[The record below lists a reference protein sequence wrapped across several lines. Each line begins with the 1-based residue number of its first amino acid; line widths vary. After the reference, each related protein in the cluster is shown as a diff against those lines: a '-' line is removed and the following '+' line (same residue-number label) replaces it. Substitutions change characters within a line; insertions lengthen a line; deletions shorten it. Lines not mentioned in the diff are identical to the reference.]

1 MAAHA
6 QADKTAI
13 TPPDPMNDPVNREKV
28 ELARD
33 FAFHLLK
40 GIKQIGMYRHNEAR
54 FPEFMQQALATLT
67 AYHQKFNTL
76 SVKVEQTNFLLLG
89 QTLFSDDSNLPYK
102 FYRDGIR
109 QLMFRPDITIQ
120 ELVSFT
126 LIAIS
131 EPERGADDLLAQ
143 LWRSNLEH
151 VEYVVVEGFK
161 MDEYSE
167 EQVQVEVDQVVG
179 YLYQRLRGD
188 SNDFLRFARVST
200 EDLDVK
206 MEGVDQIRGAVVSGV
221 TATDELKAKLQR
233 EVEEDENARLFP
245 KLVSAVFQVVE
256 GGLEDMSILEEMF
269 SQLLDALLMQE
280 DFGTINQ
287 VVLKLRAMEQ
297 RSQDSAGIA
306 QLRKSMVMRMGEEQR
321 LTRLGDILKVGKA
334 KHPQDVTRYLQ
345 ALDIES
351 VPTLLT
357 VLEAIEIP
365 ENRVLVMDV
374 LVTFCKEMPDPFI
387 VRLGADKPQ
396 LVRDMV
402 YVIEKANVPDRLK
415 LFGQALHHKNLAV
428 RLEVMSIIA
437 KGRTGEAR
445 KLIQEALND
454 PHPQVRMQAA
464 RVLPEFDREKA
475 LVELVRVVRDAAT
488 FEKKSPDERTAFYA
502 ALGSTGHPAALTLF
516 HELLQ
521 VKPNLLNRKK
531 VMEDKLLAVSGL
543 AAVESVQAYKVLA
556 GVVEDKTQ
564 PMEVLTAAR
573 KAMYQMKKA
582 LFGDA
587 AGPEGG

>member
-1 MAAHA
+1 
-6 QADKTAI
+6 
-13 TPPDPMNDPVNREKV
+13 MNDPVNREKV